1 MRKIAFFD
9 VDGTLTSE
17 IDGSIPESTVSAIR
31 RARENGNLMFINTGR
46 CFQNLEPRF
55 REIGFDGYICGCGTN
70 IFCQGKEILHVA
82 QTHEVTMQLL
92 KKARETNIDIIFES
106 RKETAFDMTRPLNN
120 PECIKLYEEFV
131 QRGYDMPENLEHPN
145 FYCDK
150 FVIWYQKPAQLEAFR
165 SISDRYFECID
176 RGGLFREFVPLGYS
190 KATGIR
196 YVLEYCGLDKDTA
209 YAFGD
214 SSNDIPMLQFVPNSI
229 AMGNA
234 SPDSLF
240 EQVSYVT
247 AKASESGIE
256 KGLKHFGFLD

>member
-17 IDGSIPESTVSAIR
+17 IDGNIPESTVSAIR

-82 QTHEVTMQLL
+82 QTHEITMQLL

-150 FVIWYQKPAQLEAFR
+150 FVIWYQEPAQLEAFR

-190 KATGIR
+190 KAASGM
-196 YVLEYCGLDKDTA
+196 
-209 YAFGD
+209 
-214 SSNDIPMLQFVPNSI
+214 SSNTAVSIRIPPTRSATAATTFPCFN
-229 AMGNA
+229 
-234 SPDSLF
+234 LF
-240 EQVSYVT
+240 RT
-247 AKASESGIE
+247 ALPWET
-256 KGLKHFGFLD
+256 LRPTHCLNRCPM